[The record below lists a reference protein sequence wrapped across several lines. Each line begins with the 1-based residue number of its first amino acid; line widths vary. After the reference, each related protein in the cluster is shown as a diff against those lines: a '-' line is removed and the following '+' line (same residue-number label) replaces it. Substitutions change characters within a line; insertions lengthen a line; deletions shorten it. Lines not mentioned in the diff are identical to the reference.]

1 MKIGVPGSSLS
12 KMKTPNWEELT
23 EKLLNYYEMALKSLT
38 ISRDEGSK
46 GSAKEIRKEIIAIGR
61 LLDESE
67 KSLIEATQ
75 ELEKHSK

>member
-1 MKIGVPGSSLS
+1 MKN
-12 KMKTPNWEELT
+12 PNWEELT
-23 EKLLNYYEMALKSLT
+23 EKLLNYYEMSLKSLT

-75 ELEKHSK
+75 ELEKQIK

>member
-1 MKIGVPGSSLS
+1 
-12 KMKTPNWEELT
+12 MKTPNWEEHT
-23 EKLLNYYEMALKSLT
+23 EKLLNYYEMSLKSLA

-46 GSAKEIRKEIIAIGR
+46 DNARKVRKEIIAIGR

-75 ELEKHSK
+75 ELEKQIK